1 MKKYKLTKQTKIEIK
16 SIWGTLLFEYS
27 CVDNTIKKTLENAKS
42 EEAYLWGADLR
53 GADLRGAYL
62 RGAYLREADLRG
74 ANLRG
79 ADLREAD
86 LREAYLREADL
97 RGANLR
103 GADLR
108 EANLRGAENVP
119 YKFFD
124 SLNILRFQKGKLRA
138 FKFLDGNQSPI
149 QDNKITYE
157 VGKTITLKNGDKSDL
172 TLCAEGLNVATL
184 EWCLREGNIDSH
196 NFIEVEFYAKDIL
209 AIPFNSDGK
218 FRVSK
223 LKVVREIPKKE
234 LKTLLNKKL
243 K

>member
-53 GADLRGAYL
+53 GADLRGSYL

-74 ANLRG
+74 ANLG
-79 ADLREAD
+79 E
-86 LREAYLREADL
+86 
-97 RGANLR
+97 
-103 GADLR
+103 
-108 EANLRGAENVP
+108 AENVP